1 MRQEAEFFAE
11 VNRLVGES
19 AFALRNAEPLLLL
32 QASQA
37 LGQIISK
44 WHKSELA
51 IHGVSRLNVEHARLE
66 SVIDQL
72 KLQQSHL
79 LQQKAH
85 IEKQLKVL
93 LPAWSSGLYAN
104 SSGLRSGAATPSTSV
119 RA

>member
-19 AFALRNAEPLLLL
+19 AFALRKAEPLLLL

-44 WHKSELA
+44 WHKSGLCGHGVARQKYELA
-51 IHGVSRLNVEHARLE
+51 SLE

-85 IEKQLKVL
+85 VEKQLKVL
-93 LPAWSSGLYAN
+93 LPVWSSGLYDKT
-104 SSGLRSGAATPSTSV
+104 SGLRSGVTTPSTSV

>member
-1 MRQEAEFFAE
+1 MRQKVEFFAE

-19 AFALRNAEPLLLL
+19 AVALRQAEPLLLL
-32 QASQA
+32 QASEA

-44 WHKSELA
+44 WHKLGLDVHGTAQLKDELA
-51 IHGVSRLNVEHARLE
+51 SLE

-79 LQQKAH
+79 RQQKAQV
-85 IEKQLKVL
+85 EKQLKVL
-93 LPAWSSGLYAN
+93 LPGWSNGLYAN
-104 SSGLRSGAATPSTSV
+104 TSGLRTGAITPSTSV

>member
-32 QASQA
+32 QASEA

-44 WHKSELA
+44 WHKSELDVQGIA
-51 IHGVSRLNVEHARLE
+51 RLKDELASLE

-79 LQQKAH
+79 RQQKAQV
-85 IEKQLKVL
+85 EKQLKVL

-104 SSGLRSGAATPSTSV
+104 TSGLQSGAGTPSTSV

>member
-11 VNRLVGES
+11 VNRLVGQS
-19 AFALRNAEPLLLL
+19 ALALRKAEPLLLL

-44 WHKSELA
+44 WHKSEVDGQGVTRLQVELA
-51 IHGVSRLNVEHARLE
+51 SLE

-85 IEKQLKVL
+85 VEKQLKVL

-104 SSGLRSGAATPSTSV
+104 TSGLRNGAANPSTSV